1 MGETM
6 IEPSSDD
13 ARVAAPA
20 KGRTRRTALLAAG
33 VTAAA
38 GAVMV
43 LTAVGTTSSAGA
55 APLPQITICH
65 ATPPGTAAD
74 GWTPVVVNEA
84 SIIHGR
90 NHATHRL
97 DIIPAFDYFD
107 NGNRTYP
114 GKNLDKVLRN
124 GHTGADILANEC
136 VVPPRESPTITI
148 CHATPPETA
157 ARGWTAVTVTEAS
170 VRFGKNHGAHRLDII
185 PAFTFQNTDYPG
197 KNLDKVLRNGHTGEE
212 ILANG
217 CVVPPRDSPSITIC
231 HALPPDTAERGWT
244 AVTVTEASVRFG
256 HNHGA
261 HALDIIPAFTFQ
273 STDYPGKNLDTVF
286 AGFTGAQILE
296 NGCTFPTVTP
306 PPTTSTTATT
316 ATQVV
321 TQGPIPVGVNAG
333 LHNPVQ
339 NAGLKSWGI
348 LLLLL
353 GGAAG
358 LILGLWPSRR
368 RAH

>member
-1 MGETM
+1 MGEEM

-13 ARVAAPA
+13 ARDSVPVKRRA
-20 KGRTRRTALLAAG
+20 RRTALLAAG

-43 LTAVGTTSSAGA
+43 LTAVGTSSSAGA

-65 ATPPGTAAD
+65 AQPANTAAN

-84 SIIHGR
+84 SIIHNN

-97 DIIPAFDYFD
+97 DIIPSFSYFG
-107 NGNRTYP
+107 GNTYP

-124 GHTGADILANEC
+124 GHTGAEILANNC
-136 VVPPRESPTITI
+136 VVPPRDSPTITI
-148 CHATPPETA
+148 CHARPPETA
-157 ARGWTAVTVTEAS
+157 ARGWIAV
-170 VRFGKNHGAHRLDII
+170 
-185 PAFTFQNTDYPG
+185 Q
-197 KNLDKVLRNGHTGEE
+197 
-212 ILANG
+212 
-217 CVVPPRDSPSITIC
+217 
-231 HALPPDTAERGWT
+231 
-244 AVTVTEASVRFG
+244 VTEASVRFG

-273 STDYPGKNLDTVF
+273 NTDYPGKNLTTVF
-286 AGFTGAQILE
+286 DGATGAQILA
-296 NGCTFPTVTP
+296 NGCVIP
-306 PPTTSTTATT
+306 PPAPPTDTSVAPPPVSTTAV
-316 ATQVV
+316 QVV

-353 GGAAG
+353 GGAGG
-358 LILGLWPSRR
+358 LLAGLWPSRR

>member
-1 MGETM
+1 M

-13 ARVAAPA
+13 ARAAAPA

-43 LTAVGTTSSAGA
+43 LTAVGTTSTAGA

-65 ATPPGTAAD
+65 ATPPDTAAG

-84 SIIHGR
+84 SIIHNN

-97 DIIPAFDYFD
+97 DIIPSFDYFG
-107 NGNRTYP
+107 GNTYP

-124 GHTGADILANEC
+124 GHTGADILANNC

-148 CHATPPETA
+148 CHATPPDTA

-170 VRFGKNHGAHRLDII
+170 VRFGHNHGAHRLDII

-197 KNLDKVLRNGHTGEE
+197 KNLDKVLRNGHTGAE
-212 ILANG
+212 ILENG
-217 CVVPPRDSPSITIC
+217 CVVPPRDSPMITIC
-231 HALPPDTAERGWT
+231 HARPPETAARGWA
-244 AVTVTEASVRFG
+244 AVSVTEASVRFG

-286 AGFTGAQILE
+286 AGFTGAQILA
-296 NGCTFPTVTP
+296 NGCVLPTVTP
-306 PPTTSTTATT
+306 TTGTPSTSGSPASTTAT
-316 ATQVV
+316 QIV

-353 GGAAG
+353 GGAGG
-358 LILGLWPSRR
+358 LIAGMWPSRR